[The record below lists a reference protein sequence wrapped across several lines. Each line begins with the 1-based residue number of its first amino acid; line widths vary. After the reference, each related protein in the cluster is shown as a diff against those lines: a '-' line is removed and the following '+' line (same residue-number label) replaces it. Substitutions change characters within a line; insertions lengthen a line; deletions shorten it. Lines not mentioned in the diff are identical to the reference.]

1 MLVNG
6 RERPTVKVPRGVRQR
21 WRIINAARSRFFQ
34 LEVAGHA
41 LTRIGGD
48 GGLLEAPAAA
58 VDRLLL
64 VPGERAEV
72 SVVLMAAAGERLAV
86 RALAHA
92 RGGDRVPSQLDIM
105 YLDLIDG
112 GPTPASTLPTRL
124 RSIERLE
131 PSAGVAEQSIRIGSG
146 RRAS

>member
-1 MLVNG
+1 M
-6 RERPTVKVPRGVRQR
+6 RQR

-34 LEVAGHA
+34 LEVAGHP

-72 SVVLMAAAGERLAV
+72 SVVLPAAAGERLAV
-86 RALAHA
+86 RALAHE
-92 RGGDRVPSQLDIM
+92 RGGARDRGPMGWAARRHVPEYCGDEGA
-105 YLDLIDG
+105 DA
-112 GPTPASTLPTRL
+112 GPALPAAL
-124 RSIERLE
+124 RSSSGWSRRRAS
-131 PSAGVAEQSIRIGSG
+131 PSSRSGSASG